1 MEACFMAR
9 IFWATHGVLVRVRS
23 RVREDTRTATKVIT
37 NRNSR
42 VSGYP
47 RKKSHMKVLALW
59 SPE

>member
-1 MEACFMAR
+1 MAR
-9 IFWATHGVLVRVRS
+9 IFWVTHGVLVRVRS